1 MIYGKYTEYLF
12 NDYDAAKKN
21 NKPEF
26 TYNGFET
33 SEKLINK
40 I

>member
-1 MIYGKYTEYLF
+1 MIYKGYTEYLP
-12 NDYDAAKKN
+12 NNYDAAKKN

-26 TYNGFET
+26 TYNNFKV
-33 SEKLINK
+33 SEKSTNK

>member
-1 MIYGKYTEYLF
+1 MEYLP
-12 NDYDAAKKN
+12 NNYDAAKRN

-26 TYNGFET
+26 TYSGFEA
-33 SEKLINK
+33 SEELTNK

>member
-1 MIYGKYTEYLF
+1 MEYLF

-26 TYNGFET
+26 TYSNFEV
-33 SEKLINK
+33 SEESTNK

>member
-1 MIYGKYTEYLF
+1 MKYLF
-12 NDYDAAKKN
+12 NDYDVIKRN

-26 TYNGFET
+26 TYNNFET
-33 SEKLINK
+33 SEKSTNK